1 MVSHGNDMRTFPNN
15 IATVGSNKELVE
27 LFDGSLSSLGV
38 LLDDS
43 HFLGGK
49 TIVKH
54 REEESGRADSHPG
67 LPLLSVV
74 LLDNYMD
81 PPSTLIRDANY
92 FITKM
97 EEKRNRKAPNNIVTI
112 FTNG

>member
-1 MVSHGNDMRTFPNN
+1 MRTLPNK
-15 IATVGSNKELVE
+15 IATVGLNKELVQ
-27 LFDGSLSSLGV
+27 LFDASLSSLEV

-43 HFLGGK
+43 HFEK
-49 TIVKH
+49 TTVKH
-54 REEESGRADSHPG
+54 QEEESGRADSHPG
-67 LPLLSVV
+67 FPLLSVV

-97 EEKRNRKAPNNIVTI
+97 GEKRIYCHDI
-112 FTNG
+112 Y

>member
-27 LFDGSLSSLGV
+27 LFDGSL
-38 LLDDS
+38 
-43 HFLGGK
+43 
-49 TIVKH
+49 
-54 REEESGRADSHPG
+54 RADSHPG